1 MLKSQSNGRTN
12 LHVDRNLHDE
22 TSPRGRLRGP
32 DGVDFVNAGE
42 WTGVSRLPDED
53 FFSVHIILRNIPF
66 DENLV
71 SYWSDRT

>member
-32 DGVDFVNAGE
+32 DGVDFCKCWGMDRR
-42 WTGVSRLPDED
+42 SRLPDED